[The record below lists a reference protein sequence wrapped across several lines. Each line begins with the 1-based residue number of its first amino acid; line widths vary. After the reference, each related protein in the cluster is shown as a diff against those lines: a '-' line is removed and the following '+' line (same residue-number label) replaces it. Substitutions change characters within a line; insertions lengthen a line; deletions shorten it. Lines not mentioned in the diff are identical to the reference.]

1 MLAGACVV
9 LALTDATSGV
19 VTVGLLIV
27 AALIH
32 VLGEMLQSA
41 GGWGI
46 SFELAPPG
54 AQGQYQGAYAMGR
67 QLGDLVAPLLLTTVA
82 ISWGWPGWL
91 LVAALFLIAGL
102 LIPGT
107 VAGHRASI
115 EERDL
120 VVS

>member
-1 MLAGACVV
+1 
-9 LALTDATSGV
+9 
-19 VTVGLLIV
+19 LIV

-32 VLGEMLQSA
+32 FLGELLQSA

-46 SFELAPPG
+46 SFELAPAG

-91 LVAALFLIAGL
+91 LAAGLFLIAGL
-102 LIPGT
+102 LIPGV
-107 VAGHRASI
+107 VAGHRAYTQEPS
-115 EERDL
+115 DSVKPL
-120 VVS
+120 AA